1 MKVLLAGGSGIVA
14 TLVIPFLKQHHTL
27 RVFDRRAPEDTT
39 LEFLKGELAD
49 PQALKEA
56 VKGMD
61 AFIYLAMG
69 SVDWENWSGIE
80 SAYDVNIKGLHF
92 LFRTAAQEG
101 ITQAVYC
108 SCMSVYADLR
118 NRYFPDEEIPPDE
131 TELYGFT
138 KWLGEEV
145 CRNAWRRWGI
155 HVNALRLCH
164 PTLKEQWMKETT
176 LGIPTIATTD
186 EDVASVMNAALQLQA
201 GFQAFMVSGDYEQ
214 KTMNLSKASR
224 MLGWS
229 PQARPR

>member
-49 PQALKEA
+49 PQALEEA

-108 SCMSVYADLR
+108 SSMSVYADLR

-176 LGIPTIATTD
+176 LGIYTIATTD

>member
-108 SCMSVYADLR
+108 RCMQ
-118 NRYFPDEEIPPDE
+118 I
-131 TELYGFT
+131 
-138 KWLGEEV
+138 
-145 CRNAWRRWGI
+145 
-155 HVNALRLCH
+155 
-164 PTLKEQWMKETT
+164 
-176 LGIPTIATTD
+176 
-186 EDVASVMNAALQLQA
+186 
-201 GFQAFMVSGDYEQ
+201 
-214 KTMNLSKASR
+214 
-224 MLGWS
+224 
-229 PQARPR
+229 

>member
-92 LFRTAAQEG
+92 LFRTVAQEG

-108 SCMSVYADLR
+108 SSMSVYADLR